1 MAQDPNCTTCRDLEI
16 FKEKLS
22 DAFSAAKYP
31 FTEILSG
38 LMSLLQTETSKHGE
52 RHLIRC
58 VTGEDG
64 ND

>member
-1 MAQDPNCTTCRDLEI
+1 MAQDPNCHECKKRED
-16 FKEKLS
+16 FKVKLLA
-22 DAFSAAKYP
+22 AFDVGLFP
-31 FTEILSG
+31 FMEILGG
-38 LMSLLQTETSKHGE
+38 LLTLANHEESKHGE